1 MQRYI
6 LRRVLI
12 AIPVLLGITII
23 NFLIINATPGDP
35 LSHLANPE
43 LGLTPAMLEQV
54 RVEFGLDKPLPVRY
68 VLWLGQAVHG
78 NFGYRMDMQ
87 DPRPV
92 GAVLADRIPR
102 TIELM
107 VGAIIIA
114 HLLGILLGVVS
125 ALRQYSVLDYV
136 LTVVTF
142 FGVAM
147 PSFFLAL
154 GLIVIFGAVL
164 GWFPTSG
171 VRTPNEPE
179 TLVDFLHHLFLPA
192 LTLAIGSMANM
203 MRQSRTSMLEVLG
216 QDFVKTARA
225 KGLSERGVIWGHV
238 FRNAMLP
245 LVTLVGLSI
254 PELVGGAT
262 IVETIFS
269 WPGMG
274 SLAILAVLARD
285 YNTLMA
291 TLLIG
296 AIIVLVSN
304 LLTDIA
310 YAFVDPRIRY
320 E

>member
-43 LGLTPAMLEQV
+43 LGLSHDMLEQV
-54 RVEFGLDKPLPVRY
+54 KVEFGLDKPLPVRY
-68 VLWLGQAVHG
+68 VFWLGQAAHG
-78 NFGYRMDMQ
+78 NFGYRMDLQ

-107 VGAIIIA
+107 IGAVIIA

-125 ALRQYSVLDYV
+125 ALRQYSFLDYV
-136 LTVVTF
+136 LTVGTF
-142 FGVAM
+142 FGVAT

-154 GLIVIFGAVL
+154 GLIVIFGADL

-171 VRTPNEPE
+171 VRTPNQPE
-179 TLVDFLHHLFLPA
+179 NLVDFLHHLVLPA
-192 LTLAIGSMANM
+192 LTLAVGSMANM

-225 KGLSERGVIWGHV
+225 KGLSEMAVIWRHA
-238 FRNAMLP
+238 FRNAILP
-245 LVTLVGLSI
+245 LVTLIGLSV

-262 IVETIFS
+262 IVETIFA

-296 AIIVLVSN
+296 AIMVLVSN
-304 LLTDIA
+304 LL
-310 YAFVDPRIRY
+310 
-320 E
+320 